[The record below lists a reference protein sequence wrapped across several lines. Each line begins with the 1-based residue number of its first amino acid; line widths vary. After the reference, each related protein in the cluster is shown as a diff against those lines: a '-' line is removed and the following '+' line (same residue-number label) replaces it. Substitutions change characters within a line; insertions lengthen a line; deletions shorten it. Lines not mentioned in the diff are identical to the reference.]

1 MVDGND
7 GNDRTRL
14 AGRMLLALA
23 LLSTVAAGLHGLN
36 GPWEGGFRGVNG
48 SEYSQTFVRHFLELG
63 PRATHLAPVQQVIPT
78 DPVTLDWN
86 WHHPPLHPLLLWL
99 GALLLGNSEWVLRLV
114 QLLLFLP
121 ACWGLHGLVSRFAGP
136 LTAGTAALLFA
147 VAPISGYF
155 GPMVIQDGAVLAFS
169 LLAAAAFVDHLR
181 APSWRTWLPC
191 AGWYLVTTSFD
202 FHAHFHGISLA
213 VLAFTTDRPWRGV
226 LRALSFL
233 PVSLLSLGL
242 TAVHYGT
249 FLGGPGGFFHSAFHL
264 AGDGWQEHVNVASV
278 TAAVGEFV
286 VDGITVPLLAASLC
300 GTLLLLRAA
309 RERPAASML
318 LLAVALGVPGIV
330 HCIVFAPHA
339 VTHDYWFLPLV
350 PAVAVAAAAV
360 ATPAQLALR
369 APRASSR
376 CTGALG
382 FGLLAAAVV
391 LGTVA
396 THQRIDAFRTTAH
409 RDLGLEIR
417 GLSERGDV
425 VLCSESVRIAQYYA
439 DRFVLGEVATPEHL
453 EACIGIARANRVG
466 ARIVFL
472 LAPTREESALG
483 TRLRELAAPRREGNW
498 IVHVLPNR

>member
-1 MVDGND
+1 MVVANEGN
-7 GNDRTRL
+7 GRTRF
-14 AGRMLLALA
+14 AGRVLLALA
-23 LLSTVAAGLHGLN
+23 LLSTVAAGLHGLD

-48 SEYSQTFVRHFLELG
+48 SEYSQTFVRHFLDLG
-63 PRATHLAPVQQVIPT
+63 AGATNLAPVQQVIPT

-99 GALLLGNSEWVLRLV
+99 GALVLGNSEWVLRLV

-121 ACWGLHGLVSRFAGP
+121 ACWGLHALVSRFAGQW
-136 LTAGTAALLFA
+136 TAGTAALVFA
-147 VAPISGYF
+147 AAPLCGYF

-181 APSWRTWLPC
+181 APSLRTWLPC
-191 AGWYLVTTSFD
+191 AGWYFVTTSFD

-213 VLAFTTDRPWRGV
+213 VLAFTTERPWRGV

-242 TAVHYGT
+242 VALHYGT
-249 FLGGPGGFFHSAFHL
+249 FLGGPGGFFHSALHL
-264 AGDGWQEHVNVASV
+264 AGDGWQEHVNFASAM
-278 TAAVGEFV
+278 AALREFV
-286 VDGITVPLLAASLC
+286 VDGLTVPLLVASLC

-309 RERPAASML
+309 RERHAACLL
-318 LLAVALGVPGIV
+318 LLAAALGVPGIV

-339 VTHDYWFLPLV
+339 VTHDYWLLPLV
-350 PAVAVAAAAV
+350 PAVAVTAAAV
-360 ATPAQLALR
+360 ATPARCALR
-369 APRASSR
+369 IPKASTR
-376 CTGALG
+376 CVGALG
-382 FGLLAAAVV
+382 LALLAAAVV
-391 LGTVA
+391 QGTVA
-396 THQRIDAFRTTAH
+396 THQRIDALRTTAY

-417 GLSERGDV
+417 ALSERGDV

-439 DRFVLGEVATPEHL
+439 DRFVLGEVATPERL
-453 EACIGIARANRVG
+453 DACIGIARANRVG

-472 LAPTREESALG
+472 LAPALKDSGLG
-483 TRLRELAAPRREGNW
+483 TRLRELAAPRSEGNW